1 MLAARS
7 HFASDC
13 LLTQLWAGIYL
24 IITLT
29 MATTRNEKK
38 HLDKDSRNV
47 QDVESLETTSIGKGD
62 VLSLEHT
69 DPVLNA
75 KMHLVNNAI
84 DEIGFTPYHGKLFCL
99 NGFGSV

>member
-1 MLAARS
+1 
-7 HFASDC
+7 
-13 LLTQLWAGIYL
+13 
-24 IITLT
+24 
-29 MATTRNEKK
+29 MATTREEEK
-38 HLDKDSRNV
+38 HFEKDSGNV
-47 QDVESLETTSIGKGD
+47 QDVESQDATSIGKGD

-99 NGFGSV
+99 NGFGLVLP